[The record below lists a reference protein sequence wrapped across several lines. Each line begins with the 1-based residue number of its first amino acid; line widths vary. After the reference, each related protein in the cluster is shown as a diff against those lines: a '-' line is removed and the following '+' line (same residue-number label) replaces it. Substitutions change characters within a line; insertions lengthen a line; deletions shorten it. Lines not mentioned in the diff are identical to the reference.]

1 MTDEQIVKSFKAM
14 QESINDLT
22 KRMEDMLL
30 ELHNENSE
38 AIDEIVINML
48 GGGTNEG

>member
-1 MTDEQIVKSFKAM
+1 MINEQIVKSFKQM

-22 KRMEDMLL
+22 LRMEQMLL
-30 ELHNENSE
+30 ALHDENSE